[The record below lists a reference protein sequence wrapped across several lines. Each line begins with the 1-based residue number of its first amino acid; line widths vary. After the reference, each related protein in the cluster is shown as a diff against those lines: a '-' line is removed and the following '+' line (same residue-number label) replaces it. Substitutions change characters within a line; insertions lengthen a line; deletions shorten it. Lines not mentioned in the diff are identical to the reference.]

1 MRHKKLLSG
10 FIRLHVL
17 HHAAKDEIYGNWM
30 IEELEEHGYKI
41 SPGTIYPLLH
51 GMEEEGY
58 LVSREVQTEGRT
70 RRLYSATDMGREA
83 LQEARERLR
92 ELFRE
97 VVEGHEPG
105 GKHE

>member
-1 MRHKKLLSG
+1 MRHQKILSG

-17 HHAAKDEIYGNWM
+17 HHAAKHPIFGNWM

-58 LVSREVQTEGRT
+58 LISREEQDEGRT
-70 RRLYSATDMGREA
+70 RRLYSATDLGREA
-83 LQEARERLR
+83 LGEATERLR

-105 GKHE
+105 GKQD

>member
-1 MRHKKLLSG
+1 MRHQKILAG
-10 FIRLHVL
+10 FIRIHVL
-17 HHAAKDEIYGNWM
+17 HHAAKEPIYGNWM
-30 IEELEEHGYKI
+30 IEELQEHGYKI

-58 LVSREVQTEGRT
+58 LISREVQAEGRT

-97 VVEGHEPG
+97 VLEDHEPR
-105 GKHE
+105 GKS